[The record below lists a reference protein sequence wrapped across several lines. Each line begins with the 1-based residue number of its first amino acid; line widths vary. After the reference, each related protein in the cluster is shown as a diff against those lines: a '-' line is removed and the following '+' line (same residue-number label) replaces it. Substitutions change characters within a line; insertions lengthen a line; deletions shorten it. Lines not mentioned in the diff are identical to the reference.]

1 MIKALKKKHDTLKTK
16 FNSKNK
22 IKIPLH
28 SWESTERGLVEQM
41 IYNELN
47 LIEITTVKKYC
58 RIFLLHRIVFITYK
72 TKACHI
78 LLRSGA

>member
-28 SWESTERGLVEQM
+28 SWESTEKRFSRTDDL
-41 IYNELN
+41 
-47 LIEITTVKKYC
+47 
-58 RIFLLHRIVFITYK
+58 
-72 TKACHI
+72 
-78 LLRSGA
+78 